1 MIIAAKP
8 FYNFFNKK
16 FCFIELD
23 TNKDGEII
31 IEQPIGSAKSKWH
44 SEYYFVKNK
53 RSGVYKK
60 EDFSYDINNE
70 KVYLTFEI
78 TAPGVFCNACGCGGE
93 LTIKDLKTTLFIS
106 SKDEQDEAEKEFLD
120 FINDKEKVSEAIKEE
135 EKNCIKYFCDEV
147 VRKAFQTKSEILEI
161 IKELRRNY

>member
-1 MIIAAKP
+1 MMIAAKP
-8 FYNFFNKK
+8 FCNFFNKK

-31 IEQPIGSAKSKWH
+31 IEQPIGSAKSEWR
-44 SEYYFVKNK
+44 SEYYFVK
-53 RSGVYKK
+53 RSGIYKK
-60 EDFSYDINNE
+60 EDFSYEIRNE

-78 TAPGVFCNACGCGGE
+78 TGLNIFRNACGCGGE
-93 LTIKDLKTTLFIS
+93 LSLKDLKTTLFLS

-120 FINDKEKVSEAIKEE
+120 FINDKEKVAKAIKEE

-147 VRKAFQTKSEILEI
+147 VRKTFQTKTEILEI
-161 IKELRRNY
+161 IKELRRNC